1 MANFSRFELEVC
13 LDIPANILAE
23 IPNGQ
28 PEALATMSAS
38 DELSNFTRAADTT
51 DDYSTI
57 RVHFRGTNGYAY
69 QTGKKLLVTVKVP
82 SGTFQFRSKGFEII
96 HCQGC

>member
-38 DELSNFTRAADTT
+38 DELFNFTRAADTT

-57 RVHFRGTNGYAY
+57 RVHFRGIPMGMPTRLA
-69 QTGKKLLVTVKVP
+69 
-82 SGTFQFRSKGFEII
+82 RS
-96 HCQGC
+96 CWSR